1 MQKLVR
7 KEERNLHCLGV
18 FLVFNL
24 TETEKIVRGTKG
36 SKRKQRERERED
48 IERQR
53 EKADRTRDRERER
66 QG

>member
-24 TETEKIVRGTKG
+24 TETEKIVRGTKVRRE
-36 SKRKQRERERED
+36 SRERERED